1 MELNIFIDELGEWWN
16 LLEGNDMEEL
26 QEALKGKNSC
36 TISDIDAD
44 FNCNLEGEILLD
56 ELEEIADKLHEI
68 DDKDLDDMFKAVLEY
83 LGAYSFDEAYDI
95 VTNEEC
101 SLLSDINDDEAL
113 GYYLVDEGIMFD
125 NVPEEVKN
133 YLDYEAIGRDY
144 RFNTSSCFTDY
155 GFIELY

>member
-1 MELNIFIDELGEWWN
+1 MVLSIFIDELGEWWD
-16 LLEGNDMEEL
+16 LLEGNDIEEL

-44 FNCNLEGEILLD
+44 FPFKLEGEILLSD
-56 ELEEIADKLHEI
+56 LEEIANKVNEI
-68 DDKDLDDMFKAVLEY
+68 DDEGLDDVFKAVLEY
-83 LGAYSFDEAYDI
+83 LGAYSFDEAYNTVISGEYDFNCD
-95 VTNEEC
+95 V
-101 SLLSDINDDEAL
+101 NDDEDL
-113 GYYLVDEGIMFD
+113 GYYLVDEGIMFN

-144 RFNTSSCFTDY
+144 RFNTSSCCTNY